1 MANREAYLLHSAQS
15 IMEESP
21 KQTIEK
27 GQTESQH
34 TAAQLHHNDCSQ
46 YSSINAAPNTAAQ
59 LQHKY
64 SKQYK
69 YYLTQHSSII
79 TAQLLHP
86 NLQQN

>member
-15 IMEESP
+15 IMEEST

-34 TAAQLHHNDCSQ
+34 TADHNDCSQ

-64 SKQYK
+64 K

-86 NLQQN
+86 TLQQN